1 MFRNCAGRR
10 KADALAN
17 TPVMVRRLG
26 LIGLALAGL
35 AACNTADK
43 SQAAAAAGENATSQA
58 STATDDNK
66 IECALNSNQWF
77 ERVCVVEQARAE
89 DGSRILVVRH
99 PDGGFRRFKVLTDGH
114 GLAVADGAQE
124 ASTEVVDG
132 RLDVQVGADRYRF
145 PATVRGD
152 GQGK

>member
-1 MFRNCAGRR
+1 MARR
-10 KADALAN
+10 IGLTGAALA
-17 TPVMVRRLG
+17 
-26 LIGLALAGL
+26 AL

-43 SQAAAAAGENATSQA
+43 SQAAAAASEAPGAQSSA
-58 STATDDNK
+58 DSANK

-77 ERVCVVEQARAE
+77 ERVCEVEQARAE
-89 DGSRILVVRH
+89 DGSQILVVRH

-114 GLAVADGAQE
+114 GLEVADGAE
-124 ASTEVVDG
+124 DASTEVVDG

>member
-1 MFRNCAGRR
+1 M
-10 KADALAN
+10 
-17 TPVMVRRLG
+17 PVMVRRLT

-43 SQAAAAAGENATSQA
+43 SQAAAAAAGENATAQPSA
-58 STATDDNK
+58 AADDNK

-114 GLAVADGAQE
+114 GLEVADGAQE